1 MIDLAPF
8 SAVLFDLDGVLTS
21 TAELHFQAWKE
32 TFDAVLASEPALPP
46 DKTRFE
52 RDDYNRYV
60 DGLPRQD
67 GVRNF
72 LLARAITVPQGSPD
86 DPPDARTMAA
96 IGRRKNDLVN
106 LLITEKG
113 VEVYE
118 GSVAFLHEVRR
129 RGLQT
134 AVVSSS
140 RNTPAVLEAA
150 GITAL
155 FDARVDGTVAAERG
169 LPGKPAPD
177 TFLAAAADLG
187 TSPERCI
194 VIEDALAGVQAG
206 RAGAFGLV
214 VGVDRAGQAEALL
227 REGADMVVTD
237 LAELLAS

>member
-1 MIDLAPF
+1 MIDLDRF

-32 TFDAVLASEPALPP
+32 TFDAVLAEEPALPP
-46 DKTRFE
+46 DKTTFE

-129 RGLQT
+129 RGMRT

-140 RNTPAVLEAA
+140 RNTPAVLDAA
-150 GITAL
+150 GIAGL
-155 FDARVDGTVAAERG
+155 FDARVDGIVAAERG

-177 TFLAAAADLG
+177 TFLAAAADLA
-187 TSPERCI
+187 TPPERCI
-194 VIEDALAGVQAG
+194 VIEDALGGVQAG

-214 VGVDRAGQAEALL
+214 VGVDRAGQADALL
-227 REGADMVVTD
+227 REGADIVVTD
-237 LAELLAS
+237 VAELLAS